1 MFERKIKQGK
11 VPLDVVKAG
20 TDGFASAENV
30 VGARVTFIEQ
40 LRRSSKDAEEV
51 LNTEETSEN
60 TVGGLVQAS
69 NSVYDSTSALYQ
81 KFIGNTGKTSGGEPR
96 NFRQILSDARKSAE

>member
-1 MFERKIKQGK
+1 MFERKIKQGR
-11 VPLDVVKAG
+11 VPHDVVKAG

-51 LNTEETSEN
+51 LNTEETRSEN
-60 TVGGLVQAS
+60 TIGGPGHPAS

-81 KFIGNTGKTSGGEPR
+81 KFIGNGGMTSGNEPR
-96 NFRQILSDARKSAE
+96 NFR